1 MENTV
6 NKDRSRLRSSLRR
19 IAAAGLFGLCS
30 LSAAF
35 AQKQD
40 YVQYVNTLQGTDSKF
55 ELSYGNTYAT
65 TGMPYGM
72 HTWGAQTG
80 PNGEGWKYQYSVDK
94 IRGFQQ
100 AHQCSPWMSDY
111 AVYSLMPEVG
121 ELVVNEDARASKFSH
136 ANEIA
141 KPHYYRVTLDNG
153 ITTEWHPPR
162 AACTCAS
169 PTPGKATPTWC
180 WTAISP

>member
-80 PNGEGWKYQYSVDK
+80 PNGEGWKNQNSDDK
-94 IRGFQQ
+94 IHQFHQ
-100 AHQCSPWMSDY
+100 AHQ
-111 AVYSLMPEVG
+111 
-121 ELVVNEDARASKFSH
+121 K
-136 ANEIA
+136 
-141 KPHYYRVTLDNG
+141 
-153 ITTEWHPPR
+153 
-162 AACTCAS
+162 S
-169 PTPGKATPTWC
+169 PTMNNI
-180 WTAISP
+180 AIY

>member
-80 PNGEGWKYQYSVDK
+80 
-94 IRGFQQ
+94 I
-100 AHQCSPWMSDY
+100 
-111 AVYSLMPEVG
+111 
-121 ELVVNEDARASKFSH
+121 
-136 ANEIA
+136 
-141 KPHYYRVTLDNG
+141 
-153 ITTEWHPPR
+153 
-162 AACTCAS
+162 
-169 PTPGKATPTWC
+169 
-180 WTAISP
+180 

>member
-6 NKDRSRLRSSLRR
+6 NKDRSRLRSSGLRR

-65 TGMPYGM
+65 TGMPLRDAHLGR
-72 HTWGAQTG
+72 TDRPQRRRLEI
-80 PNGEGWKYQYSVDK
+80 PVLVDK

-100 AHQCSPWMSDY
+100 AHQC
-111 AVYSLMPEVG
+111 
-121 ELVVNEDARASKFSH
+121 AR
-136 ANEIA
+136 
-141 KPHYYRVTLDNG
+141 G
-153 ITTEWHPPR
+153 
-162 AACTCAS
+162 
-169 PTPGKATPTWC
+169 
-180 WTAISP
+180 

>member
-72 HTWGAQTG
+72 HTWAHRPAPTAKAGNTSTRSTRSADSNRRT
-80 PNGEGWKYQYSVDK
+80 SAA
-94 IRGFQQ
+94 RG
-100 AHQCSPWMSDY
+100 
-111 AVYSLMPEVG
+111 
-121 ELVVNEDARASKFSH
+121 
-136 ANEIA
+136 
-141 KPHYYRVTLDNG
+141 
-153 ITTEWHPPR
+153 
-162 AACTCAS
+162 
-169 PTPGKATPTWC
+169 
-180 WTAISP
+180 